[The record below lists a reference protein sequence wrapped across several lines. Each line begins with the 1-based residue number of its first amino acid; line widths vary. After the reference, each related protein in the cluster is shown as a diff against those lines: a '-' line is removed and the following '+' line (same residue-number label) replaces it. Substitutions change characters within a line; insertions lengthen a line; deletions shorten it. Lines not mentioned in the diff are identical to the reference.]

1 METLQ
6 TMMDAFG
13 ELGGTLIAVIF
24 MLVALL
30 LAALIVRASRATE
43 KSASVQAPKAGGR
56 YHDPTATPQP
66 DVVQPVADPAL
77 TPAAVIEPEP
87 LSESVSSHPQA
98 ITEVVAAHSDQR
110 ADAEREAQ
118 KAALA
123 NPYPTD
129 SVLRR
134 HYETMHNIQP
144 APAKAQP
151 EAEPIIPLKASR
163 PRGSIIELAI
173 NKDEQAATPVAV
185 ARPTVNTAAQS
196 FLPEDSVLKRH
207 FIQQLQAAI
216 AAEMGPQPSD
226 SVLKRHYDAA
236 ARLVLEQRLTH

>member
-43 KSASVQAPKAGGR
+43 KSAAVQAPKAGGR
-56 YHDPTATPQP
+56 YHDPTATPQSA
-66 DVVQPVADPAL
+66 VAPVP
-77 TPAAVIEPEP
+77 TPAAEIEPEP
-87 LSESVSSHPQA
+87 VSEPVSSPPQA
-98 ITEVVAAHSDQR
+98 ITAVDVAHSDQR

-134 HYETMHNIQP
+134 HYETMHNIQR
-144 APAKAQP
+144 APAKAPP
-151 EAEPIIPLKASR
+151 EAEPSIPSKASR
-163 PRGSIIELAI
+163 SRGSIIELAI

-185 ARPTVNTAAQS
+185 ARPTVNTATKP

-207 FIQQLQAAI
+207 FIQQLKSAI

-236 ARLVLEQRLTH
+236 ARLALEQQLTH